1 MNKLANLKQLHDDAL
16 GDTWALVNGDG
27 TGAVVSPT
35 DPRKGVDHPRY
46 WTKDSEFG
54 YKAGDEIYKGG
65 TLICESTRGNHAELI
80 VEMYNTVP
88 KLIHALE
95 ALHTAMSYAAGENTA
110 NLILREAFG
119 E

>member
-1 MNKLANLKQLHDDAL
+1 MNKLANLKQLHEDAL

-35 DPRKGVDHPRY
+35 DPREGVDHPRY
-46 WTKDSEFG
+46 WGPNNFGKDE
-54 YKAGDEIYKGG
+54 ADEHYPGG

-95 ALHTAMSYAAGENTA
+95 AMHTAMSYFGGENTA

-119 E
+119 D

>member
-1 MNKLANLKQLHDDAL
+1 MLDKLKALHADAL
-16 GDTWALVNGDG
+16 GDTWALVDGG

-35 DPRKGVDHPRY
+35 DPRVGVDHPRY
-46 WTKDSEFG
+46 WPEDYHG
-54 YKAGDEIYKGG
+54 YKAGEEMYKGG

-80 VEMYNTVP
+80 VEMYNSLP
-88 KLIHALE
+88 KMIHALE
-95 ALHTAMSYAAGENTA
+95 AMHTAMSYAAGENTA